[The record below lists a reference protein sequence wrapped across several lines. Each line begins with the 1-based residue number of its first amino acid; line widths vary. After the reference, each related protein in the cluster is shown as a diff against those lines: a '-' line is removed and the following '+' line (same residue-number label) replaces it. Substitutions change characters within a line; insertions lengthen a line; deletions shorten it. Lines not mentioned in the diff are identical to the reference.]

1 VIKTASKQG
10 KEALAF
16 FIHRAGGVEIVW
28 KTYEM
33 RVEDIH

>member
-28 KTYEM
+28 KNGS
-33 RVEDIH
+33 